1 MSKSD
6 TFENDFVK
14 LIFNGG
20 AIANLADNA
29 ATSPAT
35 VLYLALHSADPG
47 EAGTQT
53 TSEVAYTSY
62 ERVAVARTSAGWTV
76 SGNQASLAQ
85 PGVFPACTGGS
96 ATAGFW
102 SVGTAQTG
110 TGKVLYSGTV
120 SPTIS
125 ISSGVTPQLNAG
137 TNVTE
142 D

>member
-6 TFENDFVK
+6 TFENDLVK
-14 LIFNGG
+14 LLFNGTG
-20 AIANLADNA
+20 ISNIADNA

-35 VLYLALHSADPG
+35 VLWLALHSADPG

-53 TSEVAYTSY
+53 TSEVAYTGY
-62 ERVAVARTSAGWTV
+62 ARVSVARTSAGWAV
-76 SGNQASLAQ
+76 SGNQASLVAAA
-85 PGVFPACTGGS
+85 VFPACTAGS

-102 SVGTAQTG
+102 SIGTAQTG
-110 TGKVLYSGTV
+110 AGKVLYSGTI

-125 ISSGVTPQLNAG
+125 ISNGVTPQLNAG

>member
-6 TFENDFVK
+6 TFENDLVK
-14 LIFNGG
+14 LLFNGT
-20 AIANLADNA
+20 AISNIADNA

-35 VLYLALHSADPG
+35 VLWLALHSADPG

-53 TSEVAYTSY
+53 TSEVAYTGY
-62 ERVAVARTSAGWTV
+62 GRVSVARTSAGWTV
-76 SGNQASLAQ
+76 TNNQAALAAAA
-85 PGVFPACTGGS
+85 VFGACTGGS

-110 TGKVLYSGTV
+110 TGKVLYSGTI

-125 ISSGVTPQLNAG
+125 ISNGVTPQLNAG